1 MEDIFYV
8 FGKFLVFIIQ
18 IIFSF
23 VVFVVLQHVGL

>member
-23 VVFVVLQHVGL
+23 VVLQHVGL